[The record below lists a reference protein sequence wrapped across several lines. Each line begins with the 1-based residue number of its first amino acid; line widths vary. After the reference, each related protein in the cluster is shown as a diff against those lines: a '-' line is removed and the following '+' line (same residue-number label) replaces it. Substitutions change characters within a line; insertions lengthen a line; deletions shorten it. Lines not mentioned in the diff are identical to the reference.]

1 MDFINRIPKSVRPFI
16 GRIAK
21 IYVPTKAKHM
31 AELHYWQTRWEQGGG
46 VFENSFYERLML
58 GMAGEADA
66 SFLQD
71 KIVADFGC
79 GPRGSLCWAKNAR
92 LRIGIDVLSEKYT
105 SFNIASHDMCYVC
118 STEKQ
123 IPLPSDYVDV
133 LFTLNALDHVS
144 DFEKMCC
151 EIFRIIAK
159 GGELIA
165 SFNLGEPPTFTE
177 PQLLSEERIKQSL
190 LNRFQLT
197 SYRLAPRGPERD
209 FYHYF
214 FEKSNMPC
222 TKPQLLWVRGKK
234 SAN

>member
-1 MDFINRIPKSVRPFI
+1 
-16 GRIAK
+16 
-21 IYVPTKAKHM
+21 M
-31 AELHYWQTRWEQGGG
+31 AELHYWQTRWQEEGE

-118 STEKQ
+118 STEKH

-165 SFNLGEPPTFTE
+165 SFNLGEPPTITE

-190 LNRFQLT
+190 LDHLNLT

-209 FYHYF
+209 HYRYF
-214 FEKSNMPC
+214 FNKSDMPS
-222 TKPQLLWVRGKK
+222 TKPQFLWIRGKK